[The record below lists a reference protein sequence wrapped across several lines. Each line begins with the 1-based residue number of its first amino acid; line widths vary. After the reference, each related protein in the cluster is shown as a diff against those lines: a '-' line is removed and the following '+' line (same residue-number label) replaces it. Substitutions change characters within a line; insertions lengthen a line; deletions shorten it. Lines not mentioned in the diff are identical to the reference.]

1 MPTASTSQ
9 ILGNNE
15 AIEPYTTNI
24 YLRRTLAGEFVVVNK
39 HLIKCLQELNIW
51 SKELKNKMISDGGSI
66 QNIEE
71 IPESVKE
78 IYRTVWEIPQKSLI
92 DMAKNRGCFI
102 DQSQSLN
109 LFMENPTISKLSSMH
124 MYSWKS
130 GLKTGIYYLRS
141 KAKARPIQFS
151 LEPDV
156 CKSCSA

>member
-1 MPTASTSQ
+1 
-9 ILGNNE
+9 
-15 AIEPYTTNI
+15 
-24 YLRRTLAGEFVVVNK
+24 
-39 HLIKCLQELNIW
+39 
-51 SKELKNKMISDGGSI
+51 MISDGGSI

>member
-15 AIEPYTTNI
+15 CIEPYTTNI

-39 HLIKCLQELNIW
+39 HLVDELQALGLW
-51 SKELKNKMISDGGSI
+51 SKEMKDNMIKESGSVQNI
-66 QNIEE
+66 QNI
-71 IPESVKE
+71 PENIKE
-78 IYRTVWEIPQKSLI
+78 KYKTVWEISQKVLI
-92 DMAKNRGCFI
+92 DMARDRGCFI

-124 MYSWKS
+124 MYAWKQ

-141 KAKARPIQFS
+141 KAKAKPTQFTIC
-151 LEPDV
+151 P
-156 CKSCSA
+156 SCSA